1 MAKLSKDQI
10 RAMAPSTQLANLG
23 RAPDESFGFVSTPP
37 YRGSTVLY
45 PSAGACLDHKNRY
58 TYGRRNNPT
67 MEALNSLWSELEGAA
82 GSVVCPSG
90 AAACSVALLS
100 VLEAGDHLLV
110 TDSVYR
116 PTRDFCQN
124 ILKRYGVETTFYDPG
139 LGAGITKLFRPN
151 TRAVFTESPGSLTFE
166 MQDIPAIAAAAKA
179 HGAFTLMDNTWATG
193 LYFRPLDHGV
203 DISIN
208 AATKYPSGHSD
219 LLAGM
224 IAANARAFPKVLK
237 THGDLGMY
245 LGPDDIFLLLRGI
258 RTMPLR
264 LKEQGASALAI
275 ATWLEG
281 RPEVLS
287 VAHPA
292 LPSHPGHAL
301 FKRDFTGASSLFGF
315 TLRPLSRPQV
325 EAFLNAA
332 TLFGMGYSWGGFESL
347 LIPFDATEFR
357 TATTFAPG
365 GSCFRMQVGL
375 EDPKDLIANLEGAFA
390 ALAKVG

>member
-1 MAKLSKDQI
+1 MSKLGKDDISKLGVATQI
-10 RAMAPSTQLANLG
+10 TLG
-23 RAPDESFGFVSTPP
+23 GRNPDESFGFVSTPP

-45 PSAGACLDHKNRY
+45 PDAAHCLDHKNRY

-67 MEALNSLWSELEGAA
+67 TEALTTLWSDLEGAA

-90 AAACSVALLS
+90 AAACTVALLS
-100 VLEAGDHLLV
+100 VLSAGDHLLV

-116 PTRDFCQN
+116 PTREFCEN
-124 ILKRYGVETTFYDPG
+124 MLKRYGVETTYYDPAIG
-139 LGAGITKLFRPN
+139 GDIAKLFRPN
-151 TRAVFTESPGSLTFE
+151 TKAVFTESPGSLTFE

-179 HGAFTLMDNTWATG
+179 HGAYTLMDNTWATP

-219 LLAGM
+219 VLAGL

-237 THGDLGMY
+237 THGDLGIY
-245 LGPDDIFLLLRGI
+245 LGPDDVFLLLRGL

-264 LKEQGASALAI
+264 LREQAASALAI
-275 ATWLEG
+275 AQWLET
-281 RPEVLS
+281 RPEVVS

-301 FKRDFTGASSLFGF
+301 YKRDFKGASSLFGF
-315 TLRPLSRPQV
+315 TLKQLSRAQT
-325 EAFLNAA
+325 EAFLDNAK
-332 TLFGMGYSWGGFESL
+332 LFGMGYSWGGFESL
-347 LIPFDATEFR
+347 LIPVDARDFR
-357 TATTFAPG
+357 TVVPFNPG
-365 GSCFRMQVGL
+365 GSSFRIQVGL
-375 EDPKDLIANLEGAFA
+375 EDSADLIASLTA
-390 ALAKVG
+390 ALEAMAKA